1 MKKFLIASLLCL
13 TFSTTISLSGCEF
26 LFGSQ
31 ETDIDDVP
39 FVEVSTA
46 QELQEGGTNII
57 LQNDIDFGGEIFD
70 PICVN
75 IFDGNGY
82 TISNAI
88 IASTTLKDAASFFA
102 EVYNMVQNVTFE
114 NITISAENTSFAAVV
129 LALPSSRRGYGDESE
144 NIEHI
149 KFNNVHI
156 QGCTITLD
164 QNSYEDTIT
173 YVGGILGSGTEAK
186 LNASDYSAIHNQRIN
201 ESIINCS
208 VKDTIITVEGCD
220 PEREGSYVY
229 GPDIYVGGI
238 CGSGFELAECIAE
251 NNTISVASN
260 QRYSEPY
267 VGGIVGSL
275 NEEGTISNCSAYANY
290 IDVVA
295 GYYRY
300 ISLINTYECSDVY
313 LGGIFGTS
321 GTDSSVSY
329 CNAEENLL
337 TARSVGGY
345 YIGGIGGSISAN
357 VTQSR
362 VVNNVFEGT
371 GYLDGEDKSGDPWMR
386 NIGGIS
392 AYSAAITFSSTF
404 SFGNQMTTTLS
415 LDGVT
420 TTDPTGSAVG
430 FAKTTPSA
438 IFMYCATGANIMTAG
453 TTDEFATAA
462 LENIDS
468 CYITSDIYGNTRNLP
483 TISESDW
490 YAEDQISMLLNLA
503 GDNWTFTPGALPDL
517 Q

>member
-1 MKKFLIASLLCL
+1 MKKILMTLILSLVFGTTFL
-13 TFSTTISLSGCEF
+13 LSGCEF
-26 LFGSQ
+26 LFGS
-31 ETDIDDVP
+31 DSVDDRP
-39 FVEVSTA
+39 FIEVTTPE
-46 QELQEGGTNII
+46 ELQNGGSNIS
-57 LQNDIDFGGEIFD
+57 LQNDIDFGGDVIE
-70 PICVN
+70 PITVN
-75 IFDGNGY
+75 KFDGNGH

-88 IASTTLKDAASFFA
+88 ITTTTLRDTASFFA
-102 EVYNMVQNVTFE
+102 EVYNSVQDVTFE

-129 LALPSSRRGYGDESE
+129 LALPSSRYGYGDDREE
-144 NIEHI
+144 IGQI
-149 KFNNVHI
+149 RFDNVHVK
-156 QGCTITLD
+156 GCTITLK
-164 QNSYEDTIT
+164 QNNYDETKT
-173 YVGGILGSGTEAK
+173 YVGGILGSGTEIK
-186 LNASDYSAIHNQRIN
+186 LNAADFTSIGNWGLDS
-201 ESIINCS
+201 SIINCS
-208 VKDTIITVEGCD
+208 VEDTEFTVNGYKPD
-220 PEREGSYVY
+220 REGTYVI

-238 CGSGFELAECIAE
+238 CGSGDEITGCSAE
-251 NNTISVASN
+251 NNTISVTSN

-267 VGGIVGSL
+267 VGGILGGL

-290 IDVVA
+290 MDVVA

-300 ISLINTYECSDVY
+300 ISLTNVYECCDVY

-337 TARSVGGY
+337 SARSVGGY

-371 GYLDGEDKSGDPWMR
+371 GYLDGEDKYGDPWMR
-386 NIGGIS
+386 NVGGIS
-392 AYSAAITFSSTF
+392 ASSAAITFSSTF

-420 TTDPTGSAVG
+420 TTDSTGSAVG

-468 CYITSDIYGNTRNLP
+468 CYITSDIYGNARNLP
-483 TISESDW
+483 IISESDW
-490 YAEDQISMLLNLA
+490 YAEDQISSLLNLMGTSWEFTA
-503 GDNWTFTPGALPDL
+503 GELPQL
-517 Q
+517 VN

>member
-1 MKKFLIASLLCL
+1 MKKIILTLSLCL
-13 TFSTTISLSGCEF
+13 SIGLVPLFSGCEF

-31 ETDIDDVP
+31 ETDIDDLP

-46 QELQEGGTNII
+46 QELQEGGSNII
-57 LQNDIDFGGEIFD
+57 LQNDIDFDGEIFD
-70 PICVN
+70 PISVN

-88 IASTTLKDAASFFA
+88 IATSSQVDDASFFSN
-102 EVYNMVQNVTFE
+102 VSNRVQNVTFE
-114 NITISAENTSFAAVV
+114 NITISAENTSCAAIV
-129 LALPSSRRGYGDESE
+129 LSVPRSHEDTIEFN
-144 NIEHI
+144 NIHI
-149 KFNNVHI
+149 KDCSIVLN
-156 QGCTITLD
+156 
-164 QNSYEDTIT
+164 QNSYDEIT
-173 YVGGILGSGTEAK
+173 YVGGILGAGDAVKEDTRTTRELNSNGQHEIISNCTVEDTE
-186 LNASDYSAIHNQRIN
+186 
-201 ESIINCS
+201 
-208 VKDTIITVEGCD
+208 ITVEGYTPAQD
-220 PEREGSYVY
+220 GTYVY
-229 GPDIYVGGI
+229 GPELYVGGI
-238 CGSGFELAECIAE
+238 CGTCDEITGCSAE
-251 NNTISVASN
+251 NNTVSVASN

-267 VGGIVGSL
+267 VGGILGGL

-300 ISLINTYECSDVY
+300 ISLINAYECCDVY

-337 TARSVGGY
+337 SARSVGGY

-392 AYSAAITFSSTF
+392 ASSAAITFSSTF
-404 SFGNQMTTTLS
+404 SFGNQMKTTLS

-420 TTDPTGSAVG
+420 TTDSTGSAVG

-468 CYITSDIYGNTRNLP
+468 CYITSDMYGNARNLP
-483 TISESDW
+483 IISESDW
-490 YAEDQISMLLNLA
+490 YAEDQISSLLNLMGTSWEFTA
-503 GDNWTFTPGALPDL
+503 GELPQL
-517 Q
+517 VN